1 MSQHA
6 HLSKPVRTLFFAA
19 IAGLVLIAGCGPAP
33 RRPTG
38 SETPATNLTAT
49 VQVTTIATSDTVA
62 TVATSAP
69 TGTPSTPQASATRRA
84 ATATPQPSRTST
96 PRATATPAPT
106 DTPAPTLPPPD
117 YSWVQV
123 GLTGTN
129 VTGMSVAPG
138 GPNTVL
144 AGGVGGVWK
153 GSYDYT
159 QWEQLDVKLEG
170 RTTNVALGSA
180 EVMYVTSH
188 TGCASGLP
196 ISSSRSADGGRTWQ
210 EMVGLDAVYIAAT
223 SATDAFAAT
232 CTDVRKTTDAGA
244 TWTSIP
250 GARIENLDPRSIA
263 ASPDAQTM
271 FVAFVSEGG
280 AGQVLR
286 STDGG
291 DTFENVTPKVADDDT
306 VQAPDVMVYVP
317 GSIGRPD
324 DGGLYMTTYQ
334 GIWFLPLESDDWTLL
349 SRPVPQ
355 DQDPTAYSWFT
366 TLFVDAYYTEEY
378 NKPGPILYTAL
389 ARPADAGLTSL
400 GVFRSGDAGR
410 SWTPFNKGI
419 DDRAV
424 NSLIL
429 APHDPIANPGM
440 VETLLAATNDGIW
453 AIPMP
458 PPYR

>member
-6 HLSKPVRTLFFAA
+6 RLSKPVHTLLLAA
-19 IAGLVLIAGCGPAP
+19 IVGLGLISGCGPAP

-38 SETPATNLTAT
+38 SETPATDLTAT
-49 VQVTTIATSDTVA
+49 VQVTAIATS
-62 TVATSAP
+62 ATSATPAP
-69 TGTPSTPQASATRRA
+69 TGTPSTPQATATRRA

-96 PRATATPAPT
+96 PRATATTAPT
-106 DTPAPTLPPPD
+106 NTPVPTLPPPD

-129 VTGMSVAPG
+129 VTGMAVAPG
-138 GPNTVL
+138 GLNTVL
-144 AGGVGGVWK
+144 VGGVGGVWK

-159 QWEQLDVKLEG
+159 QWQRLDVKLEG

-196 ISSSRSADGGRTWQ
+196 ISSSRSADGGQTWQ
-210 EMVGLDAVYIAAT
+210 EMAGLDAVYIAAT

-232 CTDVRKTTDAGA
+232 CADVRKTTDAGA
-244 TWTSIP
+244 TWTALPS
-250 GARIENLDPRSIA
+250 ARIENLDPRSRA
-263 ASPDAQTM
+263 ASPDAQTI

-286 STDGG
+286 STNGG
-291 DTFENVTPKVADDDT
+291 STFENVTPKVGEGDNL
-306 VQAPDVMVYVP
+306 QAPDVMVYVP
-317 GSIGRPD
+317 GSVGRPD

-366 TLFVDAYYTEEY
+366 TLFVDAFYTEEY

-389 ARPADAGLTSL
+389 AKPAETGLTSL

-419 DDRAV
+419 GDRAV
-424 NSLIL
+424 NGLVV
-429 APHDPIANPGM
+429 APHDPVANPNM